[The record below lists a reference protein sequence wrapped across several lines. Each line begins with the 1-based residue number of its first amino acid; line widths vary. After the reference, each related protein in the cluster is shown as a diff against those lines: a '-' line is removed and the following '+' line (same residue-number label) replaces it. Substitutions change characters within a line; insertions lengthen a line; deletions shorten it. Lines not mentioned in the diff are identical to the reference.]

1 MTEIDRSVQ
10 KALLRFK
17 IISAYLAQNPP
28 RGQRRAMLEHLSNK
42 TWMLETGEIVRVK
55 ADTIRYWIRRYRNG
69 GFEALKD
76 KPRSDKG
83 CRAIPKEYI
92 QTACSLKQQVPER
105 TIDRIIA
112 IMENLQLSPP
122 GLLRRSTLHRALQ
135 AKGLSQRK
143 LKPPEKRDL
152 DRFAA
157 DYANDLW
164 QSDMLQGPWLPD
176 PHKRGKMR
184 RTYLYAFVD
193 DASRLLLY
201 GRFFFK
207 GDLPA
212 LELVFKR
219 SLQRY
224 GKPLRVY
231 YDNGKVY
238 RANHMRLICAELNI
252 HRPIHTQAYRPEG
265 HGKIEAFNRFCV
277 TNFIAE
283 VKASTIRTL
292 DQLNQAFF
300 AFIDVEYNRRR
311 HSELAMSP
319 KQRWLKDA
327 SRITYLEEEK
337 IRTAFLW
344 RELRTADKTGVI
356 RLFNNK
362 YKVAPD
368 LVKKRAEVRYDPER
382 LDQIEI
388 YLNGNFVQRAKPLR
402 ITAHRAPKQT
412 LPQTE
417 PTIPSTK
424 TDYLGWLTQQHKRK
438 RDITKENPKSDSSA
452 ALTQFTALLCQHIDP
467 KVFDQKLC
475 TEFFNTYGPF
485 DIKKI
490 KHILDTLLG
499 VHPNNLHTAFYLEH
513 IQYHLIGDSL

>member
-1 MTEIDRSVQ
+1 
-10 KALLRFK
+10 
-17 IISAYLAQNPP
+17 
-28 RGQRRAMLEHLSNK
+28 MLEHLSK
-42 TWMLETGEIVRVK
+42 KDWMLENGEIVRVK
-55 ADTIRYWIRRYRNG
+55 ADTIRYWIRLYRNG

-83 CRAIPKEYI
+83 CRAIPKEI
-92 QTACSLKQQVPER
+92 IDTACGLKQQVPER

-112 IMENLQLSPP
+112 IMENMQLAPP

-135 AKGLSQRK
+135 AKGLSQRN

-176 PHKRGKMR
+176 PHKTGKMR
-184 RTYLYAFVD
+184 RTYLYAFID

-219 SLQRY
+219 ALQRY

-231 YDNGKVY
+231 YDNAKVY

-283 VKASTIRTL
+283 VKASAIRTL
-292 DQLNQAFF
+292 NELNQAFF
-300 AFIDVEYNRRR
+300 AFIDLEYNRRR
-311 HSELAMSP
+311 HSELKISP

-356 RLFNNK
+356 RLFNKK

-368 LVKKRAEVRYDPER
+368 LYRKRVEVRYDPER
-382 LDQIEI
+382 LDQLEI

-412 LPQTE
+412 LPE
-417 PTIPSTK
+417 SVPTIPSTK
-424 TDYLGWLTQQHKRK
+424 TDYLRWLTQQHKRK
-438 RDITKENPKSDSSA
+438 KIVTQENPKSDPSA
-452 ALTQFTALLCQHIDP
+452 ALTQFMALMRERIDS

-485 DIKKI
+485 DFKKI
-490 KHILDTLLG
+490 KHILDTLLA

-513 IQYHLIGDSL
+513 IQYHLIGGTR

>member
-1 MTEIDRSVQ
+1 MTQNDRSEQ

-17 IISAYLAQNPP
+17 VISAYLAENPP
-28 RGQRRAMLEHLSNK
+28 HGQRRAMLEHLSNK
-42 TWMLETGEIVRVK
+42 EWMLENGEIVQVK
-55 ADTIRYWIRRYRNG
+55 PDTIRYWIRRYRNG

-83 CRAIPKEYI
+83 CRAIPKELI
-92 QTACSLKQQVPER
+92 ETACCLKQQVPER

-112 IMENLQLSPP
+112 IMENMQLAPP
-122 GLLRRSTLHRALQ
+122 GVLRRSTLHRALQ
-135 AKGLSQRK
+135 KRGLSKRK
-143 LKPPEKRDL
+143 LKLPEKRDL

-176 PHKRGKMR
+176 PLKPNKMR
-184 RTYLYAFVD
+184 RTYLYAFLD

-252 HRPIHTQAYRPEG
+252 HRPIHTQPYRPEG

-283 VKASTIRTL
+283 VKASAIRTL
-292 DQLNQAFF
+292 DELNQALF

-311 HSELAMSP
+311 HSELGMSP
-319 KQRWLKDA
+319 KQRWLQDA
-327 SRITYLEEEK
+327 SRIIYLEEEK

-344 RELRTADKTGVI
+344 REMRTADKTGVI
-356 RLFNNK
+356 RLFNKK
-362 YKVAPD
+362 YKVAPG
-368 LVKKRAEVRYDPER
+368 LSRNKIEVRYDPER
-382 LDQIEI
+382 LEKIEI
-388 YLNGNFVQRAKPLR
+388 YANGKFVQRAKPLS
-402 ITAHRAPKQT
+402 ITPHRAPKQI

-417 PTIPSTK
+417 QMPAATK
-424 TDYLGWLTQQHKRK
+424 TDYLAWLTQQHKREK
-438 RDITKENPKSDSSA
+438 GITKKDPRPDSSA
-452 ALTQFTALLCQHIDP
+452 VLTKFMALLREHIDP
-467 KVFDQKLC
+467 KVFDQRLC
-475 TEFFNTYGPF
+475 TVFFHTYGPF

-490 KHILDTLLG
+490 KHILTSLLA
-499 VHPNNLHTAFYLEH
+499 VHPNNLHTAFYLEN
-513 IQYHLIGDSL
+513 IRDHLMGDTL

>member
-1 MTEIDRSVQ
+1 MTENNRILQ

-17 IISAYLAQNPP
+17 IISAYLAENPA

-42 TWMLETGEIVRVK
+42 TWMLENGEIVRVK
-55 ADTIRYWIRRYRNG
+55 ADTIRYWIRLYRNG

-76 KPRSDKG
+76 KPRSDNG
-83 CRAIPKEYI
+83 CRAIPKEII

-105 TIDRIIA
+105 TLDRIIT
-112 IMENLQLSPP
+112 IMENMQLAPP
-122 GLLRRSTLHRALQ
+122 GLVRRSTLHRALQ

-143 LKPPEKRDL
+143 LKPPDKRDL

-176 PHKRGKMR
+176 PHKTGKMR
-184 RTYLYAFVD
+184 RTYLYAFID

-224 GKPLRVY
+224 GKPVRVY

-252 HRPIHTQAYRPEG
+252 HRPIHTQPYRPEG

-283 VKASTIRTL
+283 VKASAIRTV

-311 HSELAMSP
+311 HSELKMSP

-327 SRITYLEEEK
+327 SRITYLQEEK
-337 IRTAFLW
+337 IRIAFLW

-356 RLFNNK
+356 RLFNHK
-362 YKVAPD
+362 YKVAPN
-368 LVKKRAEVRYDPER
+368 LAKKKVEVRYDPER

-388 YLNGNFVQRAKPLR
+388 YLNGTFVQRAKPLA
-402 ITAHRAPKQT
+402 ITAHRAPKQILAEST
-412 LPQTE
+412 
-417 PTIPSTK
+417 PTMSSVK
-424 TDYLGWLTQQHKRK
+424 ADYLGWLIQQHQDEKS
-438 RDITKENPKSDSSA
+438 ITKAVPKSDSSKT
-452 ALTQFTALLCQHIDP
+452 LSQFTAMLRQHIDP
-467 KVFDQKLC
+467 KVFDHKLC
-475 TEFFNTYGPF
+475 TKFFNTYGPF
-485 DIKKI
+485 DINKI
-490 KHILDTLLG
+490 NSILTTLLT
-499 VHPNNLHTAFYLEH
+499 VQPNNLHMAFYLEH
-513 IQYHLIGDSL
+513 IQYQLIGDNR

>member
-1 MTEIDRSVQ
+1 MTENDRILQ

-17 IISAYLAQNPP
+17 IISGYLAQNPP
-28 RGQRRAMLEHLSNK
+28 RGQRRAMLEHLSK
-42 TWMLETGEIVRVK
+42 KQWMLETGEIVRVK
-55 ADTIRYWIRRYRNG
+55 PDTIRYWIRLYRNG

-83 CRAIPKEYI
+83 CRAIPKEI
-92 QTACSLKQQVPER
+92 IDTACSLKQQVPER

-112 IMENLQLSPP
+112 IMENMQLAPP
-122 GLLRRSTLHRALQ
+122 GLVRRSTLHRALQ

-176 PHKRGKMR
+176 ADKKGKMR
-184 RTYLYAFVD
+184 RTYLYAFID

-219 SLQRY
+219 ALQRY
-224 GKPLRVY
+224 GKPVRVY
-231 YDNGKVY
+231 YDNAKVY

-252 HRPIHTQAYRPEG
+252 HRPIHTKPYRPEG

-283 VKASTIRTL
+283 LKASAIGNL
-292 DQLNQAFF
+292 DQLNEAFF
-300 AFIDVEYNRRR
+300 AFIDIEYNRRK
-311 HSELAMSP
+311 HSELGISP

-327 SRITYLEEEK
+327 SRITYVEEEK

-356 RLFNNK
+356 RLFNKK
-362 YKVAPD
+362 YKVAPN
-368 LVKKRAEVRYDPER
+368 LAKKKVEVRYDPER

-388 YLNGNFVQRAKPLR
+388 YLNGTFVQRAKPLT
-402 ITAHRAPKQT
+402 ITPHRAPKQT
-412 LPQTE
+412 LPKQH
-417 PTIPSTK
+417 PTTASTK
-424 TDYLGWLTQQHKRK
+424 TDYLGWLIKQHQDEKSIPTP
-438 RDITKENPKSDSSA
+438 DPKSDGSK
-452 ALTQFTALLCQHIDP
+452 ALSQFSALLRQHIDP

-475 TEFFNTYGPF
+475 NQFFNTYGPF

-490 KHILDTLLG
+490 NHILDTLLA

-513 IQYHLIGDSL
+513 IRYHLTGDSL

>member
-1 MTEIDRSVQ
+1 MTENDRSVQ

-17 IISAYLAQNPP
+17 IISAYLAENPP
-28 RGQRRAMLEHLSNK
+28 RGQRRAMLEHLSK
-42 TWMLETGEIVRVK
+42 KDWMLETGEIVRVK
-55 ADTIRYWIRRYRNG
+55 PDTIRYWIRLYRNG
-69 GFEALKD
+69 GFQALKD

-92 QTACSLKQQVPER
+92 ETACSLKREVPER

-122 GLLRRSTLHRALQ
+122 GVLRRSTLHRALQ
-135 AKGLSQRK
+135 AKGLSKRK
-143 LKPPEKRDL
+143 LKPPETRDL

-176 PHKRGKMR
+176 PQKKGKMR

-224 GKPLRVY
+224 GKPVRVY
-231 YDNGKVY
+231 YDNAKVY

-311 HSELAMSP
+311 HSELKMSP

-337 IRTAFLW
+337 IRMAFLW

-356 RLFNNK
+356 RLFNKK
-362 YKVAPD
+362 YKVAPG
-368 LVKKRAEVRYDPER
+368 LARKKLQVRYDPER
-382 LDQIEI
+382 LEQIEI
-388 YLNGNFVQRAKPLR
+388 YTNGKFVQRAKPLS
-402 ITAHRAPKQT
+402 ITPHRAPKHR
-412 LPQTE
+412 LPETA

-424 TDYLGWLTQQHKRK
+424 TDYLGWLTQQHKK
-438 RDITKENPKSDSSA
+438 EKTITKEKTTSDPSKTLA
-452 ALTQFTALLCQHIDP
+452 QFIALLREHIDP
-467 KVFDQKLC
+467 KVFDQTLC

-485 DIKKI
+485 DIKTI
-490 KHILDTLLG
+490 KHILATSLA
-499 VHPNNLHTAFYLEH
+499 VHPHNLHTAFYLEH
-513 IQYHLIGDSL
+513 IQHRLIGGTL

>member
-1 MTEIDRSVQ
+1 MTENDRILQ

-17 IISAYLAQNPP
+17 IISAYLAENPP
-28 RGQRRAMLEHLSNK
+28 RGQRRVMLEHLSK
-42 TWMLETGEIVRVK
+42 KQWMLETGEIVRVK
-55 ADTIRYWIRRYRNG
+55 ADTIRYWIRLYRNG

-83 CRAIPKEYI
+83 CRTIPKEI
-92 QTACSLKQQVPER
+92 IETACGLKQQVPER

-112 IMENLQLSPP
+112 IMENMQLAPP

-135 AKGLSQRK
+135 AKGLSKRK

-176 PHKRGKMR
+176 PHKKDKMR
-184 RTYLYAFVD
+184 RTYLYAFID
-193 DASRLLLY
+193 DASRLVLY

-224 GKPLRVY
+224 GKPVRVY
-231 YDNGKVY
+231 YDNAKVY

-252 HRPIHTQAYRPEG
+252 HRPIHTQPYRPEG
-265 HGKIEAFNRFCV
+265 HGKIEAFNRFCI

-283 VKASTIRTL
+283 VKASSIRTL
-292 DQLNQAFF
+292 DELNQAFF

-327 SRITYLEEEK
+327 SRIIYLQEEK
-337 IRTAFLW
+337 IRMAFLW

-356 RLFNNK
+356 RLFNHK
-362 YKVAPD
+362 YKVAPN
-368 LVKKRAEVRYDPER
+368 LAKKKLELRYDPER

-388 YLNGNFVQRAKPLR
+388 YLNGTFVQRAKPLS
-402 ITAHRAPKQT
+402 ITAHRAPKQPLAEST
-412 LPQTE
+412 ATM
-417 PTIPSTK
+417 PSVK
-424 TDYLGWLTQQHKRK
+424 ADYLRWLIQQHKDEK
-438 RDITKENPKSDSSA
+438 SITKQDPNCDCSK
-452 ALTQFTALLCQHIDP
+452 ALSQFTATLRDHIDP
-467 KVFDQKLC
+467 KVFDHKLC
-475 TEFFNTYGPF
+475 IQFFNTYGPF

-490 KHILDTLLG
+490 THILDTLLA

-513 IQYHLIGDSL
+513 IQYHLIGDTL

>member
-1 MTEIDRSVQ
+1 MTENDRIVQ

-17 IISAYLAQNPP
+17 IISAYLAENPP
-28 RGQRRAMLEHLSNK
+28 RGQRRKMLEHLSK
-42 TWMLETGEIVRVK
+42 KEWMLENGQIVKVK
-55 ADTIRYWIRRYRNG
+55 PDTIRYWIRLYRNG

-83 CRAIPKEYI
+83 CRAIPKEI
-92 QTACSLKQQVPER
+92 IETACNLKQEVPER

-112 IMENLQLSPP
+112 IMENMQLAPP

-135 AKGLSQRK
+135 ARGLSQRK

-176 PHKRGKMR
+176 PEKRNKKR
-184 RTYLYAFVD
+184 RTYLYAFLD

-219 SLQRY
+219 ALQRY
-224 GKPLRVY
+224 GKPARVY
-231 YDNGKVY
+231 YDNAKVY
-238 RANHMRLICAELNI
+238 RANHMHLICAELGI
-252 HRPIHTQAYRPEG
+252 HRPIYTKRYRPEG
-265 HGKIEAFNRFCV
+265 HGKIEAFNRFCI

-283 VKASTIRTL
+283 VKASAIRTL
-292 DQLNQAFF
+292 ADLNQAFF
-300 AFIDVEYNRRR
+300 AFIDVEYNRRK
-311 HSELAMSP
+311 HSELNMSP

-337 IRTAFLW
+337 IRQAFLW

-356 RLFNNK
+356 RLFNKK
-362 YKVAPD
+362 YKVAPA
-368 LVKKRAEVRYDPER
+368 LAKKKVEVRYDPER

-388 YLNGNFVQRAKPLR
+388 YRHAKFVQRAKPLS
-402 ITAHRAPKQT
+402 ITPHRAPKQT
-412 LPQTE
+412 LTESHSTPQ
-417 PTIPSTK
+417 IK
-424 TDYLGWLTQQHKRK
+424 TDYLGWLTQQHKRN
-438 RDITKENPKSDSSA
+438 ITKENPKADASKT
-452 ALTQFTALLCQHIDP
+452 LNEFIHLLSEHIDP
-467 KVFDQKLC
+467 KVFDQKRC
-475 TEFFNTYGPF
+475 TEFFNAYGPF
-485 DIKKI
+485 DIQKI
-490 KHILDTLLG
+490 KPILDTLLAA
-499 VHPNNLHTAFYLEH
+499 HPNNLHTAFYLEQ
-513 IQYHLIGDSL
+513 IQRYLIGDTL

>member
-1 MTEIDRSVQ
+1 MTENDPIVQ

-17 IISAYLAQNPP
+17 VISAYLAENPP
-28 RGQRRAMLEHLSNK
+28 HGRRRKMLEHLSQK
-42 TWMLETGEIVRVK
+42 EWMLENGEIFHVK
-55 ADTIRYWIRRYRNG
+55 PDTIRYWIRLYQNG

-76 KPRSDKG
+76 KPRSDQG
-83 CRAIPKEYI
+83 CRAIPQEFI
-92 QTACSLKQQVPER
+92 ETACNLKREVPER

-112 IMENLQLSPP
+112 IMENMQLAPP
-122 GLLRRSTLHRALQ
+122 GVLRRSTLHRALQ
-135 AKGLSQRK
+135 KKGLSQRK
-143 LKPPEKRDL
+143 LKPSQKRDL

-157 DYANDLW
+157 AYANDLW

-176 PHKRGKMR
+176 PHRKDKMR
-184 RTYLYAFVD
+184 RTYLYAFLD

-224 GKPLRVY
+224 GKPVRVY

-252 HRPIHTQAYRPEG
+252 HRPIHTQPYRPEG

-283 VKASTIRTL
+283 VKASAIRTL
-292 DQLNQAFF
+292 DELNQAFF

-311 HSELAMSP
+311 HSELHMTP

-344 RELRTADKTGVI
+344 REMRTADKTGVI
-356 RLFNNK
+356 RLFNQK
-362 YKVAPD
+362 YKVVPEFSQ
-368 LVKKRAEVRYDPER
+368 KKIEVRYDPER

-388 YLNGNFVQRAKPLR
+388 YANGKFIQRAKPLS
-402 ITAHRAPKQT
+402 ITPHRAPKQIM
-412 LPQTE
+412 PHTE
-417 PTIPSTK
+417 PAPPAK
-424 TDYLGWLTQQHKRK
+424 TDYLTWLTQQHQQEKHMANQSLDPSK
-438 RDITKENPKSDSSA
+438 TA
-452 ALTQFTALLCQHIDP
+452 APFIALLREHIDP
-467 KVFDQKLC
+467 KVFDPTLC
-475 TEFFNTYGPF
+475 NEFFHTHGPF
-485 DIKKI
+485 DIQKI
-490 KHILDTLLG
+490 KHILDILLA
-499 VHPNNLHTAFYLEH
+499 VHPNNLHTTFYLET
-513 IQYHLIGDSL
+513 IRDHLMGEAR

>member
-1 MTEIDRSVQ
+1 MTENNRILQ

-28 RGQRRAMLEHLSNK
+28 RGQRRAMLEHLSK
-42 TWMLETGEIVRVK
+42 KDWMLETGEIVRVK
-55 ADTIRYWIRRYRNG
+55 PDTIRYWIRLYRNG

-76 KPRSDKG
+76 KPRADKG
-83 CRAIPKEYI
+83 CRAIPKEI
-92 QTACSLKQQVPER
+92 IETACSLKQQVPER

-112 IMENLQLSPP
+112 IMENMQLAPP

-164 QSDMLQGPWLPD
+164 QSDMLQGPWLPE
-176 PHKRGKMR
+176 PHKTDKMR
-184 RTYLYAFVD
+184 RTYLYAFID

-231 YDNGKVY
+231 YDNAKVY
-238 RANHMRLICAELNI
+238 RANHMRLICAELAI

-265 HGKIEAFNRFCV
+265 HGKIEAFNRFCI
-277 TNFIAE
+277 TNFISE
-283 VKASTIRTL
+283 VKASSIRTL
-292 DQLNQAFF
+292 NQLNQAFF
-300 AFIDVEYNRRR
+300 AFIELEYNRRK
-311 HSELAMSP
+311 HSELGMSP

-327 SRITYLEEEK
+327 SRITYLAEEK
-337 IRTAFLW
+337 IRVAFLW

-356 RLFNNK
+356 RLFNQK
-362 YKVAPD
+362 YKVAPN
-368 LVKKRAEVRYDPER
+368 LVRKKIEVRYDPER
-382 LDQIEI
+382 LEQIEI
-388 YLNGNFVQRAKPLR
+388 YLNGSFVQRAKPLS
-402 ITAHRAPKQT
+402 ITAHRAPKQILAEST
-412 LPQTE
+412 
-417 PTIPSTK
+417 PTMSSVK
-424 TDYLGWLTQQHKRK
+424 ADYLGWLIQQHQDEKN
-438 RDITKENPKSDSSA
+438 ITKKDPKSDSSK
-452 ALTQFTALLCQHIDP
+452 ALSQFTALLSQHIDP
-467 KVFDQKLC
+467 KVFDQRLC
-475 TEFFNTYGPF
+475 SDFFYTYGPF
-485 DIKKI
+485 DIQKI
-490 KHILDTLLG
+490 KHILDTLLA
-499 VHPNNLHTAFYLEH
+499 VHPNNLHTAFYLEY
-513 IQYHLIGDSL
+513 IQYHLIGDTL

>member
-1 MTEIDRSVQ
+1 MTENDRSVQ

-28 RGQRRAMLEHLSNK
+28 RGQRRAMLEHLSK
-42 TWMLETGEIVRVK
+42 KDWMLETGEIVRVK

-83 CRAIPKEYI
+83 CRTIPKEYI
-92 QTACSLKQQVPER
+92 ETACSLKQQVPER

-122 GLLRRSTLHRALQ
+122 GVVRRSTLHRALQ

-176 PHKRGKMR
+176 TEKRGKMR

-193 DASRLLLY
+193 DASRLVLY

-224 GKPLRVY
+224 GKPGRVY
-231 YDNGKVY
+231 YDNAKVY

-252 HRPIHTQAYRPEG
+252 HRPIHTKAYRPEG

-283 VKASTIRTL
+283 VKASSIRTL

-356 RLFNNK
+356 RLFNHK
-362 YKVAPD
+362 YKVTPD
-368 LVKKRAEVRYDPER
+368 LARKKVEVRYDPER
-382 LDQIEI
+382 LEQIEI
-388 YLNGNFVQRAKPLR
+388 YLNGTFVQRAKPLS

-412 LPQTE
+412 LPKPE

-438 RDITKENPKSDSSA
+438 RSVTQENPKSDASA

-475 TEFFNTYGPF
+475 AEFFNTYGPF

-490 KHILDTLLG
+490 KHILDTLLA

-513 IQYHLIGDSL
+513 IQYHLIGDTL

>member
-1 MTEIDRSVQ
+1 MTEIDRSVE

-28 RGQRRAMLEHLSNK
+28 RGQRRAMLEDLSK
-42 TWMLETGEIVRVK
+42 KDWMLETGEIMHVK

-92 QTACSLKQQVPER
+92 QTACSLKQEVPER

-143 LKPPEKRDL
+143 LKAPEKRDL

-176 PHKRGKMR
+176 PEKRGKMR

-193 DASRLLLY
+193 DASRLVLY

-224 GKPLRVY
+224 GKPMRVY

-283 VKASTIRTL
+283 VKASTIGSL

-356 RLFNNK
+356 RLFNKK

-368 LVKKRAEVRYDPER
+368 LARKKVEVRYDPER
-382 LDQIEI
+382 LEQIEI
-388 YLNGNFVQRAKPLR
+388 YLNANFVQRAKPLR

-412 LPQTE
+412 LPRTE

-424 TDYLGWLTQQHKRK
+424 TDYLGWLTQQHKNK
-438 RDITKENPKSDSSA
+438 RSVTQENPKSDSSA
-452 ALTQFTALLCQHIDP
+452 ALSQFTALIGQHIDP
-467 KVFDQKLC
+467 RVFDQKRC
-475 TEFFNTYGPF
+475 SDFFNTYGPF

-490 KHILDTLLG
+490 KNILDTLLA

-513 IQYHLIGDSL
+513 IQYHLIGDAL